1 MHSPIFE
8 TIMKDIL
15 VTGGAGYIG
24 SHVIVRLHE
33 EGYNPIILDDFS
45 NSQKSVLEGLFKITG
60 KNFKLYEGDVL
71 DLSLFQRVFSENEIQ
86 GVIHFAAK
94 KAVGESVERPLLYYK
109 NNISGLV
116 SLLEAMKEHCVTNL
130 VFSSSCT
137 VYGQPDTLPVT
148 EESPTKLANSPYGN
162 TKQIGEEIIRDVV
175 SSKSGLKSMALR
187 YFNPIGAHPTS
198 EIGELPLGVPN
209 NLVPFITQTAA
220 GLRDSLTVFGDDYD
234 TADGTCI
241 RDYIHVMD
249 LADAH
254 VECLKH
260 LGSISAEN
268 YFDFV
273 NVGTGKGSTVMEVIE
288 SFEKSSRVKLN
299 YTIGPRRSGDVEK
312 IYAQV
317 DKSATLLKWK
327 TKFSLEEALLDA
339 WNWQKKLS
347 TN

>member
-1 MHSPIFE
+1 
-8 TIMKDIL
+8 MKNIL

-45 NSQKSVLEGLFKITG
+45 NSEKSVLNGLHKITG
-60 KNFKLYEGDVL
+60 KNFKLYEGDIL
-71 DLSLFQRVFSENEIQ
+71 NRSLFDQIFNENRID

-94 KAVGESVERPLLYYK
+94 KAVGESVEKPLLYYK
-109 NNISGLV
+109 NNVSGLV
-116 SLLEAMKEHCVTNL
+116 SLLEAMVEHQVPNL

-148 EESPTKLANSPYGN
+148 EESPTKPANSPYGN

-175 SSKSGLKSMALR
+175 DAKVGLKSIALR
-187 YFNPIGAHPTS
+187 YFNPIGAHPSS
-198 EIGELPLGVPN
+198 EIGELPLGVPS

-220 GLRDSLTVFGDDYD
+220 GQRDSLTVFGSNYD
-234 TADGTCI
+234 TPDGTCI

-254 VECLKH
+254 VQSLKH
-260 LGSISAEN
+260 LDSIEDLSH
-268 YFDFV
+268 YDFV
-273 NVGTGKGSTVMEVIE
+273 NIGTGIGSTVLEVIE
-288 SFEKSSRVKLN
+288 SFEKSSGESLN
-299 YTIGPRRSGDVEK
+299 YSLGPRRPGDVEE

-317 DKSATLLKWK
+317 DKSIILLEWK
-327 TKFSLEEALLDA
+327 TKHSLDDALRDS

-347 TN
+347 GI